1 MTRGYRAIHLSCARA
16 FFIASLTAVS
26 LAIAAPAMADVAV
39 GSQEST
45 VGIFDDSDT
54 TPNIVS
60 SVANTV
66 TQALNPASQDDADE
80 APKTETA
87 FHHFYC
93 VEYARLRSGLE
104 IFGDAKTWWAR
115 AKNLYDEITTPAA
128 DAVMVFSTSSRI
140 RKGHVAVVTKVIS
153 PREIRVDQAN
163 WQNHGEIDKNT
174 PVLDVSRANDWS
186 EVRVWDT
193 RSGQYGGHVY
203 RISGFITRPV
213 TISSAD

>member
-1 MTRGYRAIHLSCARA
+1 MTRAYRAIHLPCARV
-16 FFIASLTAVS
+16 FLTASLTALS
-26 LAIAAPAMADVAV
+26 LCFAAPAMADV

-54 TPNIVS
+54 APNIVS
-60 SVANTV
+60 SVADTV
-66 TQALNPASQDDADE
+66 TQALAPAPQDDAD
-80 APKTETA
+80 APPATETA
-87 FHHFYC
+87 LHHFYC
-93 VEYARLRSGLE
+93 VEYARLRSGFE
-104 IFGDAKTWWAR
+104 IFGDARTWWAR

-128 DAVMVFSTSSRI
+128 DAVMVFSSSSRI

-174 PVLDVSRANDWS
+174 PILDVSPSNNWS
-186 EVRVWDT
+186 EVRVWDM
-193 RSGQYGGHVY
+193 RSGQFGGHVY

-213 TISSAD
+213 PIATAD